1 MYAYERCID
10 KKKSHGAALQHH
22 DFVECFQL
30 INVSFVSQ
38 TNCILNFNLSK
49 TRKDM
54 NKPAK
59 SYDFLWL
66 IIKSSSIF
74 LLLAVY
80 NSLTIGAYAY
90 SGTQAEMYIEVPGNS
105 AATQQK
111 KQITGTVTDERG
123 EAIIGANVVE
133 KGTIN
138 GSVTDVDGH
147 FKLIVEDNAMLQ
159 ISFIGFLPQEIKVA
173 GKNSFK
179 IVLKED
185 AGLLEEVVVVGY
197 GSQSRRNVTGSVSK
211 VNMSD
216 MESRPNTN
224 VTQALRGQVA
234 GVQFTDNGRP
244 GQNGSILVRG
254 PRSLSGGNDPLII
267 LDGIYFNG
275 SMIDI
280 NPNDIESMEVLKD
293 ASSAAIY
300 GSRAA
305 NGVILITSKKGKTEK
320 PNINVSAFY
329 GLSDWASKLKLLT
342 PERYLEKSMEIR
354 RLREIPYDPND
365 VSTYLT
371 LTEAENYRNG
381 HTIDPLD
388 LISQQGQL
396 LSVDASMSGKSKNT
410 NYYISASMAQ
420 EKGLILDDNLT
431 RMSFRV
437 NLESKITDWLSI
449 GTSTMF
455 SQNDQSGVP
464 ASVNLAKRQSP
475 YGTWY
480 REDGSPTQYTV
491 PEDQGVSANP
501 VRSNSLSQKDYYR
514 NNLFANFYSIVN
526 IPWVKGLTYR
536 INYSMNYR
544 WIRDY
549 NSTKN
554 DVYVDANT
562 SSASKRN
569 WMSRD
574 WVVENILDY
583 KFQLGEKHA
592 FDVTLMY
599 GANRS
604 NEESTTASA
613 DQLEFDTFG
622 WNNLG
627 VGGLQETTSS
637 AKKVSGISSM
647 ARLNYRLMNKYLFTL
662 TARRDGS
669 SVFAA
674 NHKYATF
681 PSAAFA
687 WIVSE
692 EDFLD
697 NAAFLDLLKLRV
709 SYGAVGNQAI
719 SPYQS
724 LSLATTSRYVF
735 GEESALGIY
744 PSRIANTDLKWETT
758 YTANI
763 ALDFELFNKRIGGT
777 VELYNM
783 DTRDLLVERSIPV
796 MTGYSSIW
804 TNLGEVNNKGI
815 ELTLNTVN
823 IRNKDF
829 EWSTSFVFSHNKNKI
844 VSLYGEDANG
854 DGKEDDDIGN
864 SWFIGKP
871 INVYYDY
878 VFDGIYQEGDELP
891 AGYASGYARFKDL
904 NDDGKVEAEHDRTI
918 IGQGSQPKYRWGIT
932 NNFSYKNFDLSI
944 FINAM
949 QGWIGTFNDLDFYN
963 NSLDPVR
970 PVNMYDGGW
979 WTPENKS
986 NSRPSLEYRRSVLG
1000 HNWYSDRSFIRVQE
1014 VSLSYRFPQKFLT
1027 KYRLSNLSVFLSG
1040 KNLLT
1045 FTDWLGTNPESISS
1059 ERYPIARTYTL
1070 GFKLGF

>member
-1 MYAYERCID
+1 
-10 KKKSHGAALQHH
+10 
-22 DFVECFQL
+22 
-30 INVSFVSQ
+30 
-38 TNCILNFNLSK
+38 
-49 TRKDM
+49 
-54 NKPAK
+54 
-59 SYDFLWL
+59 
-66 IIKSSSIF
+66 
-74 LLLAVY
+74 
-80 NSLTIGAYAY
+80 
-90 SGTQAEMYIEVPGNS
+90 
-105 AATQQK
+105 
-111 KQITGTVTDERG
+111 
-123 EAIIGANVVE
+123 
-133 KGTIN
+133 
-138 GSVTDVDGH
+138 
-147 FKLIVEDNAMLQ
+147 
-159 ISFIGFLPQEIKVA
+159 
-173 GKNSFK
+173 
-179 IVLKED
+179 
-185 AGLLEEVVVVGY
+185 
-197 GSQSRRNVTGSVSK
+197 
-211 VNMSD
+211 
-216 MESRPNTN
+216 
-224 VTQALRGQVA
+224 
-234 GVQFTDNGRP
+234 
-244 GQNGSILVRG
+244 
-254 PRSLSGGNDPLII
+254 
-267 LDGIYFNG
+267 
-275 SMIDI
+275 
-280 NPNDIESMEVLKD
+280 
-293 ASSAAIY
+293 
-300 GSRAA
+300 
-305 NGVILITSKKGKTEK
+305 
-320 PNINVSAFY
+320 
-329 GLSDWASKLKLLT
+329 
-342 PERYLEKSMEIR
+342 
-354 RLREIPYDPND
+354 
-365 VSTYLT
+365 
-371 LTEAENYRNG
+371 
-381 HTIDPLD
+381 
-388 LISQQGQL
+388 
-396 LSVDASMSGKSKNT
+396 
-410 NYYISASMAQ
+410 
-420 EKGLILDDNLT
+420 
-431 RMSFRV
+431 
-437 NLESKITDWLSI
+437 
-449 GTSTMF
+449 
-455 SQNDQSGVP
+455 
-464 ASVNLAKRQSP
+464 
-475 YGTWY
+475 
-480 REDGSPTQYTV
+480 
-491 PEDQGVSANP
+491 
-501 VRSNSLSQKDYYR
+501 
-514 NNLFANFYSIVN
+514 
-526 IPWVKGLTYR
+526 
-536 INYSMNYR
+536 
-544 WIRDY
+544 
-549 NSTKN
+549 
-554 DVYVDANT
+554 
-562 SSASKRN
+562 
-569 WMSRD
+569 MSRD

-669 SVFAA
+669 SGFAA

>member
-1 MYAYERCID
+1 
-10 KKKSHGAALQHH
+10 
-22 DFVECFQL
+22 
-30 INVSFVSQ
+30 
-38 TNCILNFNLSK
+38 
-49 TRKDM
+49 M

-90 SGTQAEMYIEVPGNS
+90 SGTQAEMHIEVPGNS

-437 NLESKITDWLSI
+437 NLESKVT
-449 GTSTMF
+449 
-455 SQNDQSGVP
+455 
-464 ASVNLAKRQSP
+464 
-475 YGTWY
+475 
-480 REDGSPTQYTV
+480 
-491 PEDQGVSANP
+491 
-501 VRSNSLSQKDYYR
+501 
-514 NNLFANFYSIVN
+514 
-526 IPWVKGLTYR
+526 
-536 INYSMNYR
+536 
-544 WIRDY
+544 
-549 NSTKN
+549 TK
-554 DVYVDANT
+554 
-562 SSASKRN
+562 K
-569 WMSRD
+569 
-574 WVVENILDY
+574 
-583 KFQLGEKHA
+583 
-592 FDVTLMY
+592 
-599 GANRS
+599 
-604 NEESTTASA
+604 
-613 DQLEFDTFG
+613 
-622 WNNLG
+622 
-627 VGGLQETTSS
+627 
-637 AKKVSGISSM
+637 
-647 ARLNYRLMNKYLFTL
+647 
-662 TARRDGS
+662 
-669 SVFAA
+669 
-674 NHKYATF
+674 
-681 PSAAFA
+681 
-687 WIVSE
+687 
-692 EDFLD
+692 
-697 NAAFLDLLKLRV
+697 
-709 SYGAVGNQAI
+709 
-719 SPYQS
+719 
-724 LSLATTSRYVF
+724 
-735 GEESALGIY
+735 
-744 PSRIANTDLKWETT
+744 
-758 YTANI
+758 
-763 ALDFELFNKRIGGT
+763 
-777 VELYNM
+777 
-783 DTRDLLVERSIPV
+783 
-796 MTGYSSIW
+796 
-804 TNLGEVNNKGI
+804 
-815 ELTLNTVN
+815 
-823 IRNKDF
+823 
-829 EWSTSFVFSHNKNKI
+829 
-844 VSLYGEDANG
+844 
-854 DGKEDDDIGN
+854 
-864 SWFIGKP
+864 
-871 INVYYDY
+871 
-878 VFDGIYQEGDELP
+878 
-891 AGYASGYARFKDL
+891 
-904 NDDGKVEAEHDRTI
+904 
-918 IGQGSQPKYRWGIT
+918 
-932 NNFSYKNFDLSI
+932 
-944 FINAM
+944 
-949 QGWIGTFNDLDFYN
+949 
-963 NSLDPVR
+963 
-970 PVNMYDGGW
+970 
-979 WTPENKS
+979 
-986 NSRPSLEYRRSVLG
+986 
-1000 HNWYSDRSFIRVQE
+1000 
-1014 VSLSYRFPQKFLT
+1014 
-1027 KYRLSNLSVFLSG
+1027 
-1040 KNLLT
+1040 
-1045 FTDWLGTNPESISS
+1045 
-1059 ERYPIARTYTL
+1059 
-1070 GFKLGF
+1070 